1 MWRKSWFPPFHR
13 TPINITVCKC
23 LWHNFDFTAL
33 HLMPLTVPCLSACK
47 MPEMG
52 KSSSSTEKPTSDSDT
67 ENRRSIAMG
76 KHAAK
81 CTRRFHPMT
90 FARFDLIWHQRRW
103 RWNRI
108 VGGISIWRWLNMCV
122 LMLLR
127 RFAHLAYDINKAYR
141 TREIKKSL
149 LFEEHLEQKFRSFL
163 TFNVCVCAYGLK
175 QERAKSFRMPTT
187 TTPTRS

>member
-33 HLMPLTVPCLSACK
+33 NLMPLTVPCLSACK

-81 CTRRFHPMT
+81 CTRRFYPMT
-90 FARFDLIWHQRRW
+90 FARFDLIWHQWRW

-127 RFAHLAYDINKAYR
+127 RFAHSERHKQSISNQRNQKITFIRR
-141 TREIKKSL
+141 TSRTKVSL
-149 LFEEHLEQKFRSFL
+149 LSYF
-163 TFNVCVCAYGLK
+163 
-175 QERAKSFRMPTT
+175 
-187 TTPTRS
+187 